1 MQKTQIRI
9 VAGSLRGRKLTVVV
23 HPGLRPTPQ
32 RVREAF
38 FSILGNAIP
47 GRPFV
52 DVFAGTGVVGLEAL
66 SRGAAAT
73 TFVERDHRLGND
85 IEVHLRQFGLARDGQ
100 LYRTDVY
107 RWAERWRPPAGPVNV
122 FVSPPFPDLEQ
133 RPDDFRRL
141 IEGVQAKL
149 PAGSVLTVQVEDT
162 FDRAALPDAGR
173 WEARRYGRNVLLFW
187 EPAENGTAEPPAR
200 DEEE

>member
-9 VAGSLRGRKLTVVV
+9 VAGSLRGRKLAVIV

-32 RVREAF
+32 RVREAL

-52 DVFAGTGVVGLEAL
+52 DLFAGTGVIGLEAI
-66 SRGAAAT
+66 SRGSGPT

-85 IEVHLRQFGLARDGQ
+85 IETHLRQFGVQQGGQ
-100 LYRTDVY
+100 LVRTDVY
-107 RWAERWRPPAGPVNV
+107 RWAERWRPPAEAVNV
-122 FVSPPFPDLEQ
+122 FISPPFPDLEQ
-133 RPDDFRRL
+133 RPADFHRL
-141 IEGVQAKL
+141 VATVQAKL
-149 PAGSVLTVQVEDT
+149 PPGSVLTVQGEET
-162 FDRAALPDAGR
+162 FDPAGLPDAGR
-173 WEARRYGRNVLLFW
+173 WEARTYGRNVLLFW
-187 EPAENGTAEPPAR
+187 EPADAVMTGR

>member
-1 MQKTQIRI
+1 MEKTQIRI
-9 VAGSLRGRKLTVVV
+9 VAGSLRGRKLNITV

-32 RVREAF
+32 RVRESL
-38 FSILGNAIP
+38 FSILGNAVP
-47 GRPFV
+47 DRPFV

-66 SRGAAAT
+66 SRGASGA

-85 IEVHLRQFGLARDGQ
+85 IDAHLRAFGLTREGQ
-100 LYRTDVY
+100 LLRTDVY

-141 IEGVQAKL
+141 IETMQAKL
-149 PAGSVLTVQVEDT
+149 PPGSVLTVQGEDT
-162 FDRAALPDAGR
+162 FDQAALPDAQR
-173 WEARRYGRNVLLFW
+173 WEARKYGRNVLLFW
-187 EPAENGTAEPPAR
+187 EPTEA
-200 DEEE
+200 